1 MLEDITIR
9 KGSFE
14 EVLKIGNQ
22 IPEFSD
28 PISIDDYRERIKDHL
43 SLILVAYDK
52 DIPVGFK
59 IGYDRWEDGSFY
71 SWLGGVLPAYRNQG
85 IARNRP
91 QQKILKDFV
100 RHMEEDGH
108 EEYDPPVPAELEAS
122 IRIRERSTWLPWEAE
137 AIRKIER
144 WRKNVSAISLRL
156 QGTITLPK
164 RSKSAPRK
172 PRQF

>member
-85 IARNRP
+85 IARNLATMQENWVKLKGFNRVVIKTRNRFRAMIQFLLKTDYKLVKVEP
-91 QQKILKDFV
+91 Q
-100 RHMEEDGH
+100 ED
-108 EEYDPPVPAELEAS
+108 
-122 IRIRERSTWLPWEAE
+122 IRE
-137 AIRKIER
+137 
-144 WRKNVSAISLRL
+144 NRL
-156 QGTITLPK
+156 IFEKTLI
-164 RSKSAPRK
+164 
-172 PRQF
+172 